1 MVELQTTLGTIFL
14 TRLCVG
20 NITEVGIPWFMQRRR
35 EKKETEGTS
44 KPLSEVE
51 KNFIQDEY
59 HVMMGS
65 FNDFAEMSIQVHISL
80 AVNFWRCN
88 YFIIILVWIRD
99 HVCCGFPP
107 CCYGFVCKQLH

>member
-1 MVELQTTLGTIFL
+1 MIELQTTLGTIFL

-20 NITEVGIPWFMQRRR
+20 NITEVGIPWFMARRR

-59 HVMMGS
+59 HVMMGT
-65 FNDFAEMSIQVHISL
+65 FNDFAEMSIQVFVVL
-80 AVNFWRCN
+80 
-88 YFIIILVWIRD
+88 
-99 HVCCGFPP
+99 
-107 CCYGFVCKQLH
+107 FVCVSVNC